1 MWEFRHLKL
10 PRLTPASKGKS
21 HVSSAVP
28 KLSIPDR
35 LVLVMVMLW
44 CVTVMYWLYTAERD
58 IDPELYRDNIDIDTD
73 HIA

>member
-35 LVLVMVMLW
+35 LVLLMVMLW
-44 CVTVMYWLYTAERD
+44 CITVMYWLYNTERD
-58 IDPELYRDNIDIDTD
+58 IDPIEYRDNIGIDTH

>member
-44 CVTVMYWLYTAERD
+44 CITVMYWLYTAERD
-58 IDPELYRDNIDIDTD
+58 IDPIEYRDNIGIDTD

>member
-10 PRLTPASKGKS
+10 PRLTPTSKGKS
-21 HVSSAVP
+21 VVSSAVP

>member
-35 LVLVMVMLW
+35 LVLLMVMLW
-44 CVTVMYWLYTAERD
+44 CITVMYWLYTAERD
-58 IDPELYRDNIDIDTD
+58 IDPELYRDNIGIDTD

>member
-58 IDPELYRDNIDIDTD
+58 IDPELYRDNIGIDTD

>member
-21 HVSSAVP
+21 VVSSAVP

-35 LVLVMVMLW
+35 LVLLMVMLW
-44 CVTVMYWLYTAERD
+44 CITVIYWLYTAERD
-58 IDPELYRDNIDIDTD
+58 IDPIEYRDNIGIDTD

>member
-21 HVSSAVP
+21 VVSSAVP

-44 CVTVMYWLYTAERD
+44 CITVMYWLYNTERD

>member
-35 LVLVMVMLW
+35 LVLLMVMLW
-44 CVTVMYWLYTAERD
+44 CITVMYWLYNTERP
-58 IDPELYRDNIDIDTD
+58 IDPIEYRDNIGIDTD